1 MVKAEIQETKGPSVE
16 GESALEPASPRR
28 GRLRRWRRWFR
39 NALLLVP
46 PVLVLAV
53 LAGQIQQVRLARA
66 YPAPGE
72 MIHVGD
78 QMLHVIRSGDGP
90 TVVFENG
97 PGGMGLDWSL
107 VVPHVSEFGTTVAYD
122 RAGLGW
128 SEPSERPRDIV
139 HLVEDLKAM
148 LDSIEAP
155 APYVLVGHSYGALI
169 VRAFA
174 YTYPGEVAGLV
185 LVDAAHED
193 QLDFYPRE
201 YAAKAESMG
210 QMMARLRWVY
220 RAVSGS
226 GIPALFPSMMSN
238 PVADKLGS
246 ELAAARRAAT
256 VIDSS
261 HSVASTDE
269 MAALLVSLDQVRGIR
284 RPLGDMPVR
293 IISHGRPVGAEA
305 GVPNGLEEAVEE
317 AWQNMQRDLLDI
329 STDTRLEVA
338 EDSGHDIH
346 LEQPDL
352 VVATIRELVSEGD
365 RSLHRRAGG

>member
-1 MVKAEIQETKGPSVE
+1 MVKAEVQEARVSSVASGSAVPS
-16 GESALEPASPRR
+16 PSPRR
-28 GRLRRWRRWFR
+28 RRLRRLGRWLR
-39 NALLLVP
+39 NGLLVVP
-46 PVLVLAV
+46 PVLALAV
-53 LAGQIQQVRLARA
+53 LAGQIQQARLTRA
-66 YPAPGE
+66 FPAPGE
-72 MIHVGD
+72 MIQVGD
-78 QMLHVIRSGDGP
+78 HMLHVIRSGEGP

-107 VVPHVSEFGTTVAYD
+107 VMPSVSEFGTTVAYD

-128 SEPSERPRDIV
+128 SEPTEGPRDIA
-139 HLVEDLKAM
+139 HLVEDLKVM
-148 LDSIEAP
+148 LDSIETAG
-155 APYVLVGHSYGALI
+155 PYVLVGHSYGGLI

-174 YTYPGEVAGLV
+174 YAYPDEVAGLV

-193 QLDFYPRE
+193 QLDFYPSE

-210 QMMARLRWVY
+210 QMMARMRWVY

-246 ELAAARRAAT
+246 EVATARRAAT
-256 VIDSS
+256 VMDSS

-269 MAALLVSLDQVRGIR
+269 MAALLVSLGQVREMRG
-284 RPLGDMPVR
+284 PLGDIPVR
-293 IISHGRPVGAEA
+293 IISHGRPVGADA
-305 GVPNGLEEAVEE
+305 GVPPGLEEAVEE
-317 AWQNMQRDLLDI
+317 AWQSMQRDLLDI

-346 LEQPDL
+346 LEQPGL
-352 VVATIRELVSEGD
+352 VVAAVRELLE
-365 RSLHRRAGG
+365 R